1 VSLLSVRDCTK
12 TYAGVPALKS
22 VSLSVLPG
30 EIHALMGEN
39 GAGKSTLI
47 RILAG
52 VEPAD
57 QVEVAVA
64 GRDVVID
71 GPNAAFE
78 NGLRF
83 IHQELNVVPTL
94 SVAENI
100 FLSRPY
106 PTRLGALVDWGR
118 LAAVAGEALE
128 RLGISHIDPRHKIGE
143 LGHGDQMLVRISAA
157 LMEGGGA
164 AAQLY
169 VMDEPTASL
178 TGEESQRLF
187 SVLHQIRR
195 SGRSVLYVSHR
206 LDEVMQLC
214 DRVTVLRG
222 GELISTKAIADTSR
236 GQIVHDMIGR
246 PVEEVYPKAHE
257 LSDPQTAL
265 GVHELAGDGLGPLSF
280 EIKKGEVVGI
290 AGLSGA
296 GQTEVLRLLMGA
308 DRTASGE
315 ILLGDQA
322 YRSRSPASAWQKGF
336 ALVPGER
343 RSQGLILSRPI
354 ADNMSLPHLKRF
366 TRGGAFLARRRERD
380 FASARGEEVRLV
392 ALGPRQLCRELS
404 GGNQQKVVFA
414 RALAG
419 DPDILLLDEPTRG
432 VDVGAKF
439 DIYGL
444 IRAISARGAGV
455 LIASSDFPELIGM
468 CDRILVMRDGTISTV
483 LDAEGLSE
491 EDLLNHCYGHDVPIE
506 AHASAATTEA

>member
-1 VSLLSVRDCTK
+1 VSFLAVRDCTK

-22 VSLSVLPG
+22 VCLSVAAG

-52 VEPAD
+52 VEQAD
-57 QVEVAVA
+57 QVAVTVA
-64 GRDVVID
+64 GQAVTID
-71 GPNAAFE
+71 GPNAAFDH
-78 NGLRF
+78 GLRF

-106 PTRLGALVDWGR
+106 PRRLGALVNWSA
-118 LAAVAGEALE
+118 LAAVAGQALR
-128 RLGISHIDPRHKIGE
+128 RLGISHIDPRRKIGE

-157 LMEGGGA
+157 LLEGGGPA
-164 AAQLY
+164 ARLY

-178 TGEESQRLF
+178 TGEESERLF
-187 SVLHQIRR
+187 SALHAIRR

-206 LDEVMQLC
+206 LDEVVRLC

-222 GELISTKAIADTSR
+222 GKLISTRAIGDTTRS
-236 GQIVHDMIGR
+236 QIVRDMIGR
-246 PVEEVYPKAHE
+246 PVEEVYPRAHKLPEPAVALDVNE
-257 LSDPQTAL
+257 LT
-265 GVHELAGDGLGPLSF
+265 GVGLGPLSF
-280 EIKKGEVVGI
+280 RVRKGEVVGL

-296 GQTEVLRLLMGA
+296 GQKEVLRLLMGA
-308 DRTASGE
+308 DRRASGTV
-315 ILLGDQA
+315 LAGGRKYQP
-322 YRSRSPASAWQKGF
+322 RSPAAAWKRGLAF
-336 ALVPGER
+336 VPGER
-343 RSQGLILSRPI
+343 RSLGLILSRAI
-354 ADNMSLPHLKRF
+354 ADNMSLPHLRRF
-366 TRGGAFLARRRERD
+366 THGGAFLARRRERD
-380 FASARGEEVRLV
+380 FARAAGEEVRLV
-392 ALGPRQLCRELS
+392 ALGPRQLARELS

-419 DPDILLLDEPTRG
+419 NPDILLLDEPTRG

-444 IRAISARGAGV
+444 IRAIAARGTGV

-468 CDRILVMRDGTISTV
+468 CDSILVMRDRSISTV
-483 LDAEGLSE
+483 LDTDGLSE
-491 EDLLNHCYGHDVPIE
+491 ETLLNHCYGYGDPADVATSGTVVE
-506 AHASAATTEA
+506 A